1 MTQGT
6 ALHEYLERSARRTP
20 DRVAVEEAGADALTY
35 AELDALADRLAAYL
49 ATLGVGPGHRVGVGL
64 HKSIDSMAS
73 LFGILKSGAAY
84 VPVDP
89 AAPPPRSAGIFAD
102 AAVRALV
109 AEASLARALEPE
121 LEAAGHVPLVLA
133 LDGVGGGRSLAA
145 ALDAAGVPGAAAK
158 PARTPDPDD
167 LAYILFTSG
176 STGRPKGVTL
186 THRNA
191 ISFVDWVVRTFAPA
205 PDDRFSSHA
214 PFHFDL
220 SVLDLYAS
228 MAAGATV
235 VLIGEDLG
243 KDPVKL
249 AAFMA
254 GKRLTIWYS
263 TPSVLSLMVQ
273 YGHLDQ
279 HDLSALRVV
288 FFAGEVFPVR
298 HLRRLTEILPG
309 RRYVNLYGPTET
321 NVCTWHEIPLPIP
334 ADRDRPYPIGAVCDH
349 LASRVVDETGAP
361 LSTGE
366 PGELVIAGPAV
377 TGGYWN
383 LPDRN
388 AAAYFRDADG
398 TAWYRTGDIVTD
410 PGDGVFEFLGRRDRM
425 VKRRGYRVELG
436 EIEAALYRHPAIHE
450 AAVVARQDA
459 EAGVTLTAFV
469 VFRDGQKAS
478 IIEMKRFSS
487 QALLASMIPD
497 VFKPLPALPKTST
510 DKIDYQKLAEMT

>member
-1 MTQGT
+1 MTPVA
-6 ALHEYLERSARRTP
+6 ALHEYLERSARQFP
-20 DRVAVEEAGADALTY
+20 DRVAVEEAGSEALTY
-35 AELDALADRLAAYL
+35 RELDALADRLAARL
-49 ATLGVGPGHRVGVGL
+49 AALGVRRGDRVGVCL
-64 HKSIDSMAS
+64 RKSIDSMAT
-73 LFGILKSGAAY
+73 LFGILKAGGGY

-89 AAPPPRSAGIFAD
+89 AAPPARSAGIFAD
-102 AAVRALV
+102 AGVRVLV
-109 AEASLARALEPE
+109 AEEERAVALAPE
-121 LEAAGHVPLVLA
+121 LEAAGHSPVVLA
-133 LDGVGGGRSLAA
+133 LPGVGGGRSLAA
-145 ALDAAGVPGAAAK
+145 ALERDGAPAGTSAPAAGTTA
-158 PARTPDPDD
+158 DD

-186 THRNA
+186 THGNA
-191 ISFVDWVVRTFAPA
+191 VSFVDWVVRTFGPTHE
-205 PDDRFSSHA
+205 DRFSSHA

-228 MAAGATV
+228 MAVGAAV
-235 VLIGEDLG
+235 VIIGEDLG

-249 AAFMA
+249 AALMA
-254 GKRLTIWYS
+254 EKRLTIWYS

-279 HDLSALRVV
+279 HDLSALRTV

-298 HLRRLTEILPG
+298 HLRRLTELLPG

-321 NVCTWHEIPLPIP
+321 NVCTFHDIPLPIP
-334 ADRDRPYPIGAVCDH
+334 PDRDRPYPIGVVCDH
-349 LASRVVDETGAP
+349 LQGRVVDETGAALP
-361 LSTGE
+361 VGE
-366 PGELVIAGPAV
+366 PGELVITGPAV

-388 AAAYFRDADG
+388 AVAYFRDADG
-398 TAWYRTGDIVTD
+398 TAWYRTGDVVTD
-410 PGDGVFEFLGRRDRM
+410 PGNGILEFQGRRDRM

-450 AAVVARQDA
+450 VAVVARQDA
-459 EAGVTLTAFV
+459 EAGVSLTAFV
-469 VFRDGQKAS
+469 AFREGQKAS
-478 IIEMKRFSS
+478 IIELKRFSS